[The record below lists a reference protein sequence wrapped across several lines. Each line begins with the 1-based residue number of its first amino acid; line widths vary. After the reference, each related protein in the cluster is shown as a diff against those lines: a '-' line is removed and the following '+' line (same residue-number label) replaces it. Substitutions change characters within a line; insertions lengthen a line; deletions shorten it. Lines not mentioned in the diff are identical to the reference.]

1 MIIPTH
7 PTYWG
12 RVFNEPKITFSA
24 ELPPAQ
30 QKSATRRKNYL
41 SYPPAAPLAPAS
53 SAPTSTYFIHLSG
66 ESEPITYPLSLLA
79 LGLYT
84 PAPLGFPQIG
94 HRRQPSWPAKCF
106 LTAQ

>member
-30 QKSATRRKNYL
+30 QKSATRGKNYL
-41 SYPPAAPLAPAS
+41 SYLPTAS
-53 SAPTSTYFIHLSG
+53 HTAHARFIRSYQHLLHSPFRG
-66 ESEPITYPLSLLA
+66 I
-79 LGLYT
+79 
-84 PAPLGFPQIG
+84 
-94 HRRQPSWPAKCF
+94 
-106 LTAQ
+106 